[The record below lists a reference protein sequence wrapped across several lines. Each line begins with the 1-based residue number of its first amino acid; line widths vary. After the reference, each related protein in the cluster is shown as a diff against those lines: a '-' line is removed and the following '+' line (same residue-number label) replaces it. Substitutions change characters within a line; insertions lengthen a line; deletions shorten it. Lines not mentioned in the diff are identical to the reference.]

1 MFYAFLM
8 SQILLHVLMCFVQT
22 KLYVQIFSAEL
33 MCLTC
38 QSFILIMFSQYYIN
52 LSSFMFYVGWPN
64 VDGAFKLGACTID
77 SMNLEIH
84 ASNW

>member
-22 KLYVQIFSAEL
+22 KLYMQIFSAEL

-38 QSFILIMFSQYYIN
+38 QSFILIMFS
-52 LSSFMFYVGWPN
+52 
-64 VDGAFKLGACTID
+64 
-77 SMNLEIH
+77 
-84 ASNW
+84 